1 MSDRRRVLGSLLRE
15 DLASFIHKC
24 FTTLEPSTP
33 YQDNWHL
40 WHMAYH
46 LDRVARGECRRLIIT
61 IPPRYLKSICV
72 SVAYTAWRLG
82 HDPSLKILCIS
93 YARELA
99 RKNALD
105 FRSVVESPWYP
116 EVFPNLRVQRRRNRD
131 IELVTTQNGY
141 RYASSM
147 GGSVL
152 GRGADLII
160 IDDPI
165 KAQDALSR
173 AERRRVNE
181 AYDTTLSTRLNDK
194 LTGAIVIIMQRL
206 HAEDLVGHVLEKEE
220 WEVVAIPA
228 VETEDREYRYGRDPD
243 EVYRRRAGEVLHA
256 AREPQPLLDQA
267 RRNLGSLNFAAQYQQ
282 NPLPEEGNI
291 IRREWIRYYEQ
302 RPDPLDLIIVS
313 WDTASTLAETSDYSV
328 GTVWGLRGSEI
339 YLLDV
344 IRGRFETPDLR
355 RRILDL
361 HQQHHAHATLI
372 EDSDIGRAIGQE
384 LRRSAALRPI
394 LPKVRFDK
402 TARLLAESPKFEAG
416 QVLLPREAPWLASY
430 LDELLGFPNTRHDDQ
445 VDSTSQALRYLSAK
459 IAQGIP
465 RRRPD
470 RIRAAGTQRRRR

>member
-1 MSDRRRVLGSLLRE
+1 M
-15 DLASFIHKC
+15 
-24 FTTLEPSTP
+24 P
-33 YQDNWHL
+33 
-40 WHMAYH
+40 
-46 LDRVARGECRRLIIT
+46 
-61 IPPRYLKSICV
+61 
-72 SVAYTAWRLG
+72 
-82 HDPSLKILCIS
+82 
-93 YARELA
+93 
-99 RKNALD
+99 
-105 FRSVVESPWYP
+105 
-116 EVFPNLRVQRRRNRD
+116 
-131 IELVTTQNGY
+131 
-141 RYASSM
+141 
-147 GGSVL
+147 
-152 GRGADLII
+152 
-160 IDDPI
+160 
-165 KAQDALSR
+165 
-173 AERRRVNE
+173 
-181 AYDTTLSTRLNDK
+181 
-194 LTGAIVIIMQRL
+194 
-206 HAEDLVGHVLEKEE
+206 EDLVGHVLEKEP
-220 WEVVAIPA
+220 WEVVSIPA
-228 VETEDREYRYGRDPD
+228 IETEDREYRYGRDPD
-243 EVYRRRAGEVLHA
+243 EVYRRRAGEALHA

-470 RIRAAGTQRRRR
+470 RIRAAGTQRRRGDHAHGKRFRIGWSAVAANSLSLGPGRSGDGSGANIFIVDLTWRARTRPVSTISQPAASLMWRALARCGLRSQE